1 MFGRGGGTWQAG
13 SGNTWGD
20 DATVGIANF
29 KGWITNL
36 KYRFK
41 LSPAYVAVAPA
52 LAWTGTPAHRAPTAL
67 LRRRAATSMA
77 KACVNVAD
85 LLLVLASFDRNADG
99 DTNGDGVTN
108 CPTCSK
114 S

>member
-1 MFGRGGGTWQAG
+1 MFGGGGGTWQAG

-41 LSPAYVAVAPA
+41 PGVRGRGTGVGVDWDAGASCPDRAVASS
-52 LAWTGTPAHRAPTAL
+52 G
-67 LRRRAATSMA
+67 S
-77 KACVNVAD
+77 D
-85 LLLVLASFDRNADG
+85 F
-99 DTNGDGVTN
+99 NGDGVRQR
-108 CPTCSK
+108 CRLVARSRLV
-114 S
+114 